1 MPRIALLVAPFLA
14 LTTAHADVVDSSSN
28 GFTSKTTVVVAKPP
42 AAAWKSLVAFGRWWD
57 PAHSYSGT
65 SANLSLV
72 AKPGGCLCEKLPGG
86 GVEHAR
92 VTYADPGKLLRLR
105 GALGPLGAMGVS
117 AVMTFELV
125 EGKDADKGKTTI
137 TLTYAVGGY
146 APTGLDKLAKPVDGV
161 LAHQLARLAAL
172 K

>member
-1 MPRIALLVAPFLA
+1 MLRTALLLA
-14 LTTAHADVVDSSSN
+14 SLVTTAHADVVDSSAN
-28 GFTSKTTVVVAKPP
+28 GFTSKTSVVLAKTP
-42 AAAWKSLVAFGRWWD
+42 AKAWKSLVAFGTWWD
-57 PAHSYSGT
+57 PAHSYSNKST
-65 SANLSLV
+65 NLTLDP
-72 AKPGGCLCEKLPGG
+72 KPGGCLCEKLPGG

-92 VTYADPGKLLRLR
+92 VTYADAGKLLRLR
-105 GALGPLGAMGVS
+105 GAFGPLGAMGVS

-125 EGKDADKGKTTI
+125 EGKDADHGKTTI

-146 APTGLDKLAKPVDGV
+146 APGGLDKLAKPVDGV